1 MSNPHPH
8 DIEARIAYFTMEV
21 GLEASLPTYSGG
33 LGILAGDTLKGAADL
48 GLPLV
53 GVTLLH
59 RQGYFVQRLDKTGR
73 QHEEPAKWKPE
84 LMLEKLEPV
93 VEVRIDGETV
103 RICAWRYVVEGAK
116 GHGVPV
122 YFLDTA
128 LAENSPTAKAYT
140 GRLYGGDDH
149 YRLCQEAV
157 LGLGGVAVLRAL
169 GHDDLRTFHMN
180 EGHSA
185 LLTVALLE
193 ERAAGRSLA
202 DLRQED
208 IDYVRERCVFT
219 THTPVPAGHDK
230 FPLDDAGR
238 VLGTQRVQALARRD
252 YTDQGTLN
260 MTKLAL
266 KLSRFVNGV
275 ALSHQVESQGMFP
288 DYTIA
293 SITNGVHVRTWTS
306 PPFAA
311 LYDEYIPSW
320 RRDSQ
325 NLRYA
330 IGIPLG
336 DITRAHNA
344 AKQQLFTEVK
354 RRTSIQLDAKV
365 MTIGFARRAAAYK
378 RADLVFHDIDR
389 LKRIA
394 HDLGPIQFIYGGKA
408 HPHDDPGKELNQRV
422 FSAAEKLQGVIK
434 VVYLEEYDMAV
445 ARVLCAGVD
454 LWLNTPRKPEEASGT
469 SGMKAAIN
477 GVPSLSVP
485 DGWWVEGHVE
495 GVTGWAIGDQDT
507 AVDVAEEAASL
518 YQKLAMKILPMY
530 YGDPSAYAR
539 IMRSAIS
546 LNGSFFNARR
556 MVLQYRENAY
566 QL

>member
-103 RICAWRYVVEGAK
+103 RICAWRYVVAGAK

-128 LAENSPTAKAYT
+128 VAENSPTAKAYT

-193 ERAAGRSLA
+193 ERVAGRSLA

-238 VLGTQRVQALARRD
+238 VLGTQR
-252 YTDQGTLN
+252 
-260 MTKLAL
+260 
-266 KLSRFVNGV
+266 
-275 ALSHQVESQGMFP
+275 
-288 DYTIA
+288 
-293 SITNGVHVRTWTS
+293 
-306 PPFAA
+306 
-311 LYDEYIPSW
+311 
-320 RRDSQ
+320 
-325 NLRYA
+325 
-330 IGIPLG
+330 
-336 DITRAHNA
+336 
-344 AKQQLFTEVK
+344 
-354 RRTSIQLDAKV
+354 
-365 MTIGFARRAAAYK
+365 
-378 RADLVFHDIDR
+378 
-389 LKRIA
+389 
-394 HDLGPIQFIYGGKA
+394 
-408 HPHDDPGKELNQRV
+408 
-422 FSAAEKLQGVIK
+422 
-434 VVYLEEYDMAV
+434 
-445 ARVLCAGVD
+445 
-454 LWLNTPRKPEEASGT
+454 
-469 SGMKAAIN
+469 
-477 GVPSLSVP
+477 
-485 DGWWVEGHVE
+485 
-495 GVTGWAIGDQDT
+495 
-507 AVDVAEEAASL
+507 
-518 YQKLAMKILPMY
+518 
-530 YGDPSAYAR
+530 
-539 IMRSAIS
+539 
-546 LNGSFFNARR
+546 
-556 MVLQYRENAY
+556 
-566 QL
+566 